1 MNFRQIELA
10 LDLARTLN
18 YRMTAEN
25 MFISQPALTH
35 QIKALEQEIGVA
47 LFRRSSRGVSL
58 TSAGAI
64 FCREMQK
71 TVRSTREAISVVR
84 NCGGLFDETLRIGL
98 NARRTAQDYSLILR
112 RFLHKHPN
120 VMCDFHQGSG
130 IDRLNAFLQH
140 EMDAVF
146 YIDESIPASDAISRC
161 ELFKSRIYCVM
172 DRDHPLASRPLV
184 RAEDL
189 TGERMMFNDGMGP
202 SALLRAQKSLCEQ
215 ASPLLHFILDTD
227 TALLWVSAGQGVA
240 LMPGFCH
247 DASDRLAWIPYDWEE
262 TIPCSIAWHHDDHR
276 PYLEDFISVT
286 KGVFD
291 EKKAGS
297 GIL

>member
-47 LFRRSSRGVSL
+47 LFHRSSRGVTL
-58 TSAGAI
+58 TPAGAV

-71 TVRSTREAISVVR
+71 TVRSTREAISVAR
-84 NCGGLFDETLRIGL
+84 NCGGLFDETLRIAL
-98 NARRTAQDYSLILR
+98 NARRTRDDYSLILR
-112 RFLHKHPN
+112 RCSAKHPH
-120 VMCDFHQGSG
+120 VLCDFRSG
-130 IDRLNAFLQH
+130 GGLNQLNAFLQR

-146 YIDESIPASDAISRC
+146 YIDESIPASDALERC
-161 ELFKSRIYCVM
+161 ELFSSRIYCVT
-172 DRDHPLASRPLV
+172 DRAHPLAARPLV
-184 RAEDL
+184 RPEDL
-189 TGERMMFNDGMGP
+189 NGERMMFNDGMAP
-202 SALLRAQKSLCEQ
+202 RALLGAQKSLCEQ
-215 ASPLLHFILDTD
+215 ASPVLHFIQDTD

-247 DASDRLAWIPYDWEE
+247 DGSDRLAWIPYDWKE
-262 TIPCSIAWHHDDHR
+262 TIPCSIAWHRDDHR
-276 PYLEDFISVT
+276 PYLEDFIAVT

-291 EKKAGS
+291 EKKEGS
-297 GIL
+297 AVL